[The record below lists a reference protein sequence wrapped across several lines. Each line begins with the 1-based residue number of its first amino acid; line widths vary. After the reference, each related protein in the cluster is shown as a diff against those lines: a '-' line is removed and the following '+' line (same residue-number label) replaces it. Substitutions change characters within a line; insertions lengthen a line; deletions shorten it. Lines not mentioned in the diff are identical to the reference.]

1 MGNFFHSLFTPLVT
15 LMGTVLTLIH
25 HVIPSYGWALIVLAL
40 VVRLALFPLS
50 QQQFKSMAEMQKLQ
64 PLIKQLQAKFKGEPQ
79 KLNTEMMALYKEHK
93 VNPLAGCLPVVLQ
106 LPILIALYWAIYD
119 RLDQFKAE
127 HFLWIGS
134 SLSTQ
139 FPKVFASS
147 LATTDMVLLTLY
159 VISMYLSVRYGSP
172 PSTDPQQAQTQKI
185 MAFIS
190 PAMIAYLGI
199 QYHWAS
205 ALLVYWL
212 AINVFTMGQQLLLYR
227 RYGLVGPK
235 AAPALDVPPPSGGK
249 GGGSPKNV
257 TPSSPNGNGNPNA
270 KNGTSSKNSPNGRG
284 YKRGAKR

>member
-25 HVIPSYGWALIVLAL
+25 NVIPSYGWALIVLAL

-64 PLIKQLQAKFKGEPQ
+64 PLIKGLQAKYKGDAP

-106 LPILIALYWAIYD
+106 LPILIALYWAIYE

-134 SLSTQ
+134 ALSAQ
-139 FPKVFASS
+139 FPKIFASS
-147 LATTDMVLLTLY
+147 LATTDMVLLALY
-159 VISMYLSVRYGSP
+159 VVSMYLSVRYGSP

-185 MAFIS
+185 MAFVS

-227 RYGLVGPK
+227 RYGLIGAKP
-235 AAPALDVPPPSGGK
+235 APALEGPSA
-249 GGGSPKNV
+249 KNV
-257 TPSSPNGNGNPNA
+257 TPSSTNGNGKPNG
-270 KNGTSSKNSPNGRG
+270 KNSSPSKNSPNGRA